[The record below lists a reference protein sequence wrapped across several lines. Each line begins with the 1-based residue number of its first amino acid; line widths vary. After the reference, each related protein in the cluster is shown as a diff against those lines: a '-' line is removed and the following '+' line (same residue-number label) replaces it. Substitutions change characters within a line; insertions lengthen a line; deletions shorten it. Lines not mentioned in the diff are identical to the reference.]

1 MEDKP
6 KICIYLENASQIKVV
21 SASDFMGR
29 PVNLLFDVDEFKTS
43 TSRSAD
49 LGNLIVSILS
59 TWHRQEFAN
68 AAPPIN
74 SGSTIFGE
82 LEIVESL
89 IARSVKHSTIVHSDT
104 IDDLL
109 LNHAASGRE
118 DVWQALA
125 EDWPKIRSHID
136 SSNKKI

>member
-6 KICIYLENASQIKVV
+6 KICIYLDNASQIKVE

-29 PVNLLFDVDEFKTS
+29 PVDLLFDVDEFKTS

-59 TWHRQEFAN
+59 TWHPQEFAN
-68 AAPPIN
+68 AAPPISPGN
-74 SGSTIFGE
+74 TIFGE

-89 IARSVKHSTIVHSDT
+89 IARSVKYSTLVHSGT
-104 IDDLL
+104 IEDLII
-109 LNHAASGRE
+109 NHATSDRE

-136 SSNKKI
+136 PSNKKI